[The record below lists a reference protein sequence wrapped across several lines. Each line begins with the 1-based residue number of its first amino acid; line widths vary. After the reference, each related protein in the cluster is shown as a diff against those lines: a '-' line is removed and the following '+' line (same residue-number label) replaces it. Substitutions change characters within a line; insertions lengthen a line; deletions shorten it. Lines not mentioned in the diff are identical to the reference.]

1 MFSEMVAELNRG
13 REPEPGPLRKRF
25 DFALIKKTAAVRLP
39 PSFRTGDPK
48 INPRSDHLFWA
59 ALLLMDRERI
69 DLALA
74 VMAAEAAEKNGSAG
88 AWRPAAEM
96 HVRTLI
102 TSFFRQ
108 IPDRTV
114 RRRLRRELG
123 RVIPEW
129 IGEHGGEK
137 A

>member
-1 MFSEMVAELNRG
+1 MFSEMVAELKRG
-13 REPEPGPLRKRF
+13 TEPEPGVLRNRF
-25 DFALIKKTAAVRLP
+25 DFALVKKTAVVRLP

-59 ALLLMDRERI
+59 ALLLRDRERI

-74 VMAAEAAEKNGSAG
+74 VMAAEAAEIDSSAG
-88 AWRPAAEM
+88 EWQLASERR
-96 HVRTLI
+96 VRALI
-102 TSFFRQ
+102 IAFFRQ
-108 IPDRTV
+108 LPDRPM

-123 RVIPEW
+123 RILPEW
-129 IGEHGGEK
+129 IAEHDGDQ